1 MSKRRLVIG
10 GFGLL
15 CALGV
20 SSISMSLAWYASG
33 TRLLVSG
40 MDVTFVGSKEIKI
53 GISPEGEFKESLGEE
68 LNQIDNYYP
77 VSSMFSSKWLDGK
90 GTTPKFRNSYRSVDP
105 NVKSTYQEST
115 EATGGYFQQE
125 LYLYSEFNVWITIDK
140 EMVSFLPDEA
150 KNKDRAQRLAET
162 SSQSYEE
169 ILQDLNNVTKS
180 LRFSIL
186 NPQADEYGYYII
198 DPFKQEDT
206 YLCGTLDN
214 TQDGY
219 YDNIDGQEI
228 VFGEYDHEEEIVY
241 DAPLP
246 DDSSITG
253 RQSVFNS
260 KHKAGVKTFNPN
272 QLDENKLGAHIEDS
286 IARNDIEDVIE
297 IPLKAQEPKK
307 IVVSLYLEGWDRDNI
322 DYSAYG
328 SFNASI
334 SFKIRR
340 EH

>member
-1 MSKRRLVIG
+1 MERKRLVVG
-10 GFGLL
+10 AFGLL

-40 MDVTFVGSKEIKI
+40 MDVRFIGSKEIKI
-53 GISPEGEFKESLGEE
+53 GISPDGEFKESLGEE

-77 VSSMFSSKWLDGK
+77 VSSMYSSLWLNDK

-105 NVKSTYQEST
+105 NIKSTYQEST

-125 LYLYSEFNVWITIDK
+125 LYLYSESRVWITIDK
-140 EMVSFLPDEA
+140 DLISFTPDVE
-150 KNKDRAQRLAET
+150 KNKEKAEKLVY
-162 SSQSYEE
+162 SSSDPYEQ
-169 ILQDLNNVTKS
+169 ILEDLNHVTDS

-186 NPQADEYGYYII
+186 NPNDDEYGYYII
-198 DPFKQEDT
+198 DPYKQEDT

-219 YDNIDGQEI
+219 YDNIDGHEI
-228 VFGEYDHEEEIVY
+228 VFGEYDHEEEIIY
-241 DAPLP
+241 DSPLGE
-246 DDSSITG
+246 DSQIEG
-253 RQSVFNS
+253 RQSVFNA
-260 KHKAGVKTFNPN
+260 KHKKGIESFDPS
-272 QLDENKLGAHIEDS
+272 QLNENKLGAHKENS
-286 IARNDIEDVIE
+286 LAKNDIEDTIE
-297 IPLKAQEPKK
+297 IALEPQEPKK
-307 IVVSLYLEGWDRDNI
+307 IVVSLYLEGWDRDNT

-328 SFNASI
+328 SFNASM

>member
-1 MSKRRLVIG
+1 MNRRRLVIG

-33 TRLLVSG
+33 THLLVSG
-40 MDVTFVGSKEIKI
+40 MDITFVGSKDIKI
-53 GISPEGEFKESLGEE
+53 GISPSGEFKESLGEE

-77 VSSMFSSKWLDGK
+77 VSSMFSNKWLDNK

-105 NVKSTYQEST
+105 NIKSTYQEST

-125 LYLYSEFNVWITIDK
+125 LYLYSEFNVWVTIDK
-140 EMVSFLPDEA
+140 EMISFTPDEV
-150 KNKDRAQRLAET
+150 KNKQRAEHLADD
-162 SSQSYEE
+162 SSDKYEE
-169 ILQDLNNVTKS
+169 ILGDLNNVTKS
-180 LRFSIL
+180 LRLSIL
-186 NPQADEYGYYII
+186 NPQEDEYSYYIV
-198 DPFKQEDT
+198 DPYKQEET

-228 VFGEYDHEEEIVY
+228 VYGQYDHEEEIVY
-241 DAPLP
+241 DSPSQS
-246 DDSSITG
+246 DSTING
-253 RQSVFNS
+253 RSSVFNA
-260 KHKAGVKTFNPN
+260 KHKAGVKSFDPL
-272 QLDENKLGAHIEDS
+272 QLNENKLGAHTEDS

-328 SFNASI
+328 SFNASV